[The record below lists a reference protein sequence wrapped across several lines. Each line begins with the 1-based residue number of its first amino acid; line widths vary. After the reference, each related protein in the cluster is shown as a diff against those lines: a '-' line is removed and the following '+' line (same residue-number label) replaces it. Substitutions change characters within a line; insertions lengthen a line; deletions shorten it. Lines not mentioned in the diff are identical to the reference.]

1 MADTGWQILKAPE
14 RFGRMEKHMTIK
26 EIAQLAGVSS
36 AAVSR
41 YLNGGY
47 VSDEKKEQIRR
58 VIEETG
64 YQPSAQARIL
74 RTKKA
79 CLVGVVVPK
88 INSES
93 ISRVT
98 AGIEQVL
105 SRRGYQMLLGSTDN
119 DPVKE
124 ISYLKL
130 FENYPVDGIILIG
143 TVITAEHRRFLKNSK
158 VPVVVVGQYT
168 KYANCIYHD
177 DYGAGKAM
185 GKAVAATLKNWRA
198 EADEACTE
206 VGECEKEL
214 HVCGKVAYIGVTKE
228 DKAVGVAREDGFRAG
243 LRSEGIE
250 LEETCTRKAEFTMES
265 GYKAALDLLEE
276 HSDIR
281 ILSCATDTIAAG
293 AIEALLTYSRRKV
306 PEKAKHSGGRMLYI
320 LDNSGIRV
328 TGFGDNQFLKAVTG
342 GIPTVHFGYKTS
354 GIRGAELLLDVI
366 ERGEKIPVEMKL
378 GFRMVN
384 EEDSTQDSE

>member
-1 MADTGWQILKAPE
+1 MTGRKGI
-14 RFGRMEKHMTIK
+14 FIMTIK

-47 VSDEKKEQIRR
+47 VSEEKKEQIRK
-58 VIEETG
+58 VIEKTG

-105 SRRGYQMLLGSTDN
+105 SKRGYQMLLASTDN
-119 DPVKE
+119 DPEKE
-124 ISYLKL
+124 ITYLKL

-143 TVITAEHRRFLKNSK
+143 TVISAEHRKFLKNSK

-185 GKAVAATLKNWRA
+185 GRLVASGLKKEQSAADAAVQTVQDAKTPEEGGYRTKA
-198 EADEACTE
+198 
-206 VGECEKEL
+206 
-214 HVCGKVAYIGVTKE
+214 AYIGVTKE
-228 DKAVGVAREDGFRAG
+228 DKAVGVSREDGFRSG
-243 LRSEGIE
+243 LKSEGIL
-250 LEETCTRKAEFTMES
+250 LEPDYVKTAEFTMDS
-265 GYKAALDLLEE
+265 GYHAALELLEE
-276 HSDIR
+276 KKDIR
-281 ILSCATDTIAAG
+281 IISCATDTIAAG
-293 AIEALLTYSRRKV
+293 TIEAILAYSRQNV
-306 PEKAKHSGGRMLYI
+306 PRSAADSGTRMQYI
-320 LDNSGIRV
+320 LNYSGIRV

-366 ERGEKIPVEMKL
+366 ERGEKIPIEMKL
-378 GFRMVN
+378 GFRL
-384 EEDSTQDSE
+384 EEPQTAEEK

>member
-1 MADTGWQILKAPE
+1 
-14 RFGRMEKHMTIK
+14 MTIK

-47 VSDEKKEQIRR
+47 VSEEKKEQIRK

-105 SRRGYQMLLGSTDN
+105 SRRGYQMLLASTDN
-119 DPVKE
+119 DPGKE
-124 ISYLKL
+124 ITYLKL

-143 TVITAEHRRFLKNSK
+143 TVITTGHKKFLKDSK

-185 GKAVAATLKNWRA
+185 GRLVAAELKKAWK
-198 EADEACTE
+198 ET
-206 VGECEKEL
+206 GESR
-214 HVCGKVAYIGVTKE
+214 GKIAYIGVTKE
-228 DKAVGVAREDGFRAG
+228 DKAVGVSREDGFRSG
-243 LRSEGIE
+243 LKSEGML
-250 LEETCTRKAEFTMES
+250 LEPDYVKTVEFTMDS
-265 GYKAALDLLEE
+265 GYHAALELLEQKQ
-276 HSDIR
+276 DIR
-281 ILSCATDTIAAG
+281 IISCATDTIAAG
-293 AIEALLTYSRRKV
+293 AIEAILVYSRQNV
-306 PEKAKHSGGRMLYI
+306 PRSAADSGTRMQYVL
-320 LDNSGIRV
+320 NHSGIRV

-366 ERGEKIPVEMKL
+366 ERGEKIPIGMKL
-378 GFRMVN
+378 GFRL
-384 EEDSTQDSE
+384 EEPQEREKR

>member
-1 MADTGWQILKAPE
+1 
-14 RFGRMEKHMTIK
+14 MTIK

-47 VSDEKKEQIRR
+47 VSDEKKEQIRK

-105 SRRGYQMLLGSTDN
+105 SRRGYQMLLASTDN
-119 DPVKE
+119 DPGKE
-124 ISYLKL
+124 ITYLKL

-143 TVITAEHRRFLKNSK
+143 TVITTGHKKFLKDSK

-185 GKAVAATLKNWRA
+185 GRLAAAELKKAWKET
-198 EADEACTE
+198 
-206 VGECEKEL
+206 GESR
-214 HVCGKVAYIGVTKE
+214 GKIAYIGVTKE
-228 DKAVGVAREDGFRAG
+228 DKAVGVSREDGFRSG
-243 LRSEGIE
+243 LKSEGML
-250 LEETCTRKAEFTMES
+250 LEPDYVKTVEFTMDS
-265 GYKAALDLLEE
+265 GYHAALELLEQKQ
-276 HSDIR
+276 DIR
-281 ILSCATDTIAAG
+281 IISCATDTIAAG
-293 AIEALLTYSRRKV
+293 AIEAILVYSRQNV
-306 PEKAKHSGGRMLYI
+306 PRSAAESGTRMQYVL
-320 LDNSGIRV
+320 NHSGIRV

-366 ERGEKIPVEMKL
+366 ERGEKIPIEMKL
-378 GFRMVN
+378 GFRL
-384 EEDSTQDSE
+384 EEPQEREKR

>member
-1 MADTGWQILKAPE
+1 MILPRENYTQLCYTLRKSGISLRE
-14 RFGRMEKHMTIK
+14 EFVMTIK

-47 VSDEKKEQIRR
+47 VSAEKKEQIRK

-64 YQPSAQARIL
+64 YRPSAQARIL

-105 SRRGYQMLLGSTDN
+105 SRRGYQMLLASTDN
-119 DPVKE
+119 APEKE
-124 ISYLKL
+124 ITYLKL

-143 TVITAEHRRFLKNSK
+143 TVITAEHRKFLKNSK
-158 VPVVVVGQYT
+158 VPVVVIGQYT

-185 GKAVAATLKNWRA
+185 GRLVAAEL
-198 EADEACTE
+198 
-206 VGECEKEL
+206 EKTG
-214 HVCGKVAYIGVTKE
+214 GKAAYIGVTKE
-228 DKAVGVAREDGFRAG
+228 DKAVGVAREDGFRSG
-243 LRSEGIE
+243 MKSEGIL
-250 LEETCTRKAEFTMES
+250 LEPDYVKTAEFTMDS
-265 GYKAALDLLEE
+265 GYHAAFELLKQKK
-276 HSDIR
+276 DIQ
-281 ILSCATDTIAAG
+281 IISCATDTIAAG
-293 AIEALLTYSRRKV
+293 AIEAILAYSTQNIPSSV
-306 PEKAKHSGGRMLYI
+306 ADSGTRMQYI
-320 LDNSGIRV
+320 LNNSGIRV

-366 ERGEKIPVEMKL
+366 ERGEKIPIEMKL
-378 GFRMVN
+378 GFRL
-384 EEDSTQDSE
+384 EEPQTGEER

>member
-1 MADTGWQILKAPE
+1 
-14 RFGRMEKHMTIK
+14 MTIK

-47 VSDEKKEQIRR
+47 VSDEKKEQIRK
-58 VIEETG
+58 VIEATG
-64 YQPSAQARIL
+64 YQPSAQARML
-74 RTKKA
+74 RTKRA

-105 SRRGYQMLLGSTDN
+105 SARGYQMLLASTDN
-119 DPVKE
+119 NPRKE

-130 FENYPVDGIILIG
+130 FESYPVDGIILTG
-143 TVITAEHRRFLKNSK
+143 TVITGEHRKFLKESK

-177 DYGAGKAM
+177 DYGAGRAM
-185 GKAVAATLKNWRA
+185 GEEAAALVRPGSHA
-198 EADEACTE
+198 
-206 VGECEKEL
+206 
-214 HVCGKVAYIGVTKE
+214 AYIGVTRE
-228 DKAVGVAREDGFRAG
+228 DRAVGVSREDGFRAG
-243 LRSEGIE
+243 LKSAGVE
-250 LEETCTRKAEFTMES
+250 LQEEYVRKAEFTMDS
-265 GYKAALDLLEE
+265 GYQEARNLLEMGK
-276 HSDIR
+276 DISV
-281 ILSCATDTIAAG
+281 ISCATDTIAAG
-293 AIEALLTYSRRKV
+293 AIEAILAYRKERI
-306 PEKAKHSGGRMLYI
+306 PAAA
-320 LDNSGIRV
+320 DNSGVRMEFSPEKQDIYV

-366 ERGEKIPVEMKL
+366 ERGERIPIEMKL
-378 GFRMVN
+378 GFRLVK
-384 EEDSTQDSE
+384 